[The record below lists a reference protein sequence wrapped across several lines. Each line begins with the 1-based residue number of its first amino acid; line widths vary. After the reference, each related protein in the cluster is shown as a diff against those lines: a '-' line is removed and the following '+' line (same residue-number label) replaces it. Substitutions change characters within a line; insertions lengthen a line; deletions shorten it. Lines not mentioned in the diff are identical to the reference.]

1 MLEVKLVKDRLM
13 MISLQKDKRT
23 VVIVSAYSPK
33 QDLTNDEK
41 DRFYES
47 IVQLISTINEK
58 CKRTGRM

>member
-13 MISLQKDKRT
+13 MISLQKDNRT

-47 IVQLISTINEK
+47 IVQLISTINGK
-58 CKRTGRM
+58 CKRSGRM

>member
-13 MISLQKDKRT
+13 MIRLQTDKRT

-33 QDLTNDEK
+33 RGLTNDEK

-47 IVQLISTINEK
+47 IVQLISTINGK
-58 CKRTGRM
+58 CERSGRM

>member
-1 MLEVKLVKDRLM
+1 M
-13 MISLQKDKRT
+13 MISLQTDKKT

-33 QDLTNDEK
+33 QGLTNDEK

-58 CKRTGRM
+58 CKRSGRM

>member
-13 MISLQKDKRT
+13 MISLQTDKRT

-33 QDLTNDEK
+33 RGLTNDEK

-47 IVQLISTINEK
+47 IVQLISAINEK
-58 CKRTGRM
+58 CKRSGRM